1 MRILLIALCL
11 LISVAAFAKDV
22 TIFGAASVTNAMN
35 ELIATYKKETGKNVI
50 ASYASS
56 GPLAKQIENG
66 APADIFI
73 SANMSWMDYL
83 VEKGKIEE
91 GTNAPYLANKLA
103 FIAPV
108 SSKTDK
114 IEHLDGATVK
124 KLIGSGKFA
133 MGDPEHVPA
142 GKYTKKALEGM
153 GIWNDIEGQA
163 ARMQDVRATL
173 AMVERAVPYGFVYF
187 SDSAISDKVKVLA
200 LVDDSL
206 TGKITYPMAIVK
218 DKRTSEVEAF
228 YNFLKTDYAAGVFL
242 KYGFIAVK

>member
-11 LISVAAFAKDV
+11 LISVSAFAKDV
-22 TIFGAASVTNAMN
+22 TVFGAASVTNAMD
-35 ELIATYKKETGKNVI
+35 EIIAAYKKEKGANVI

-83 VEKGKIEE
+83 LEKDKIEA
-91 GTNAPYLANKLA
+91 GTNVPYLANKLA

-108 SSKTDK
+108 SSKTEK
-114 IEHLDGATVK
+114 ISGLDGAAVK

-142 GKYTKKALEGM
+142 GKYTQKAMEGW
-153 GIWNDIEGQA
+153 GIWKDIESQA
-163 ARMQDVRATL
+163 VRMQDVRSTL

-187 SDSAISDKVKVLA
+187 SDAAVSDKVKVIS

-206 TGKITYPMAIVK
+206 TGKIIYPMGIVK
-218 DKRTSEVEAF
+218 GKRTPETEAF
-228 YNFLKTDYAAGVFL
+228 YNFLKTDYASGVFL
-242 KYGFIAVK
+242 KYGFIVVK